1 MLLRNHSAR
10 LITVNG
16 IENDVVKSYKV
27 LPGDNPA
34 ADVPD
39 KHCKSDFV
47 KNLIKIGDLS
57 VAQPD
62 KQEDEPAPAPVAT
75 EQDDTESLRTQA
87 KALGID
93 VDNRWGDKRL
103 QEEIEKAQAE
113 KSE

>member
-16 IENDVVKSYKV
+16 IENDAVKSYKV

-39 KHCKSDFV
+39 QHCKSDFV

-57 VAQPD
+57 VVHPE
-62 KQEDEPAPAPVAT
+62 QEDEPEDET
-75 EQDDTESLRTQA
+75 DSLREQA

-103 QEEIEKAQAE
+103 QEEIEKAQTEQAD
-113 KSE
+113 

>member
-39 KHCKSDFV
+39 RHCKSDFV

-57 VAQPD
+57 VVQPD
-62 KQEDEPAPAPVAT
+62 EQEDEQ
-75 EQDDTESLRTQA
+75 EDETESLREQA

-93 VDNRWGDKRL
+93 VDNRWRDKRL
-103 QEEIEKAQAE
+103 QEEIEKAQTEQAD
-113 KSE
+113 